1 MQEVWMPIPG
11 YEGKYEVSN
20 LGNVKSLKRKVT
32 FKCGIRYYI
41 KPETMQKPAL
51 SFNGYK
57 CIKLCINRKYKSYKI
72 HQLVA
77 MAFLG
82 HKPCGHQIVIDHIDN
97 NKLNNNLENLRL
109 VSHRENSSKETIN
122 KNGFIGVRKVL
133 NTERFIANI
142 YINKKQVYLGT
153 YDCPKKANEAYLLK
167 LNEINNQI
175 NK

>member
-1 MQEVWMPIPG
+1 MPGLTKKEWTEIVGFEGRYFISIASEVFDTKK
-11 YEGKYEVSN
+11 E
-20 LGNVKSLKRKVT
+20 R
-32 FKCGIRYYI
+32 YI
-41 KPETMQKPAL
+41 KPHL
-51 SFNGYK
+51 SGVLRRNYHQVTLYLKGDKFTKRVHSLMGISWLGFVYGD
-57 CIKLCINRKYKSYKI
+57 RKI
-72 HQLVA
+72 
-77 MAFLG
+77 
-82 HKPCGHQIVIDHIDN
+82 CIDHIDN